1 MSTETSAKKQEQKI
15 STRVMVGVA
24 MLAAV
29 AIVLQYL
36 EFPIPMIIPDFIKFD
51 LSDLP
56 ALIGAFAYGPIA
68 GVLIELVKNLIHCA
82 ASKSFTVGELSN
94 FILGAAFTF
103 TAGLI
108 YARKKSKK
116 SALIGGIVGAIIMG
130 LISFPSNLYV
140 VYPFYYNFFPE
151 EAVLGAYRVIM
162 PGVKNVTQCLLIF
175 NLPFTIVKGLISVVI
190 TMFIYK
196 PLSHIL
202 KGNK

>member
-1 MSTETSAKKQEQKI
+1 MSTENTAKKQEQKI

-116 SALIGGIVGAIIMG
+116 TALIGGIVGSVIMG

-162 PGVKNVTQCLLIF
+162 PGVKNVTQALLIF

>member
-116 SALIGGIVGAIIMG
+116 SALIEYKEEM
-130 LISFPSNLYV
+130 ISSNVQGWELSRKS
-140 VYPFYYNFFPE
+140 PIFIPC
-151 EAVLGAYRVIM
+151 
-162 PGVKNVTQCLLIF
+162 KN
-175 NLPFTIVKGLISVVI
+175 
-190 TMFIYK
+190 
-196 PLSHIL
+196 
-202 KGNK
+202 